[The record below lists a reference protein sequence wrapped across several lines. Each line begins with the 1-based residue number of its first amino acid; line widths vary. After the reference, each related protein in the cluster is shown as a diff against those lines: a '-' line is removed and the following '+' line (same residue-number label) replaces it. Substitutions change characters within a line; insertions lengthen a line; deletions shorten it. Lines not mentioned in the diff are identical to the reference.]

1 MIKIYQRYLI
11 LNFLKKFLIVSL
23 IFLTLIFI
31 LGLLEE
37 ISFFKNYNNHNPLY
51 PYFFSILNAP
61 ITLFEIFPFIFII
74 TTLFFFHEIFHKD
87 ELNLLKKSGLNNL
100 SIIKILFFISIIIGL
115 FNIIIFYNI
124 SSTLRFHY
132 LNIKNNL
139 TSDNKYLAMVTNN
152 GIWIKDELNNKKLI
166 IKSNFLIDNF
176 LTETIINEFDDNFK
190 LLKTIRSKKIDISN
204 NEWIIFEPIITS
216 KNLTKKEQTL
226 LLQTNFNEKKIKNL
240 FSDISALNLIKLLKL
255 RENYNNVGYSPNE
268 ITIYLLKTISMPLL
282 YGILTILSSIM
293 IFNLS
298 NNKGLFF
305 QIILGIFI
313 SVLIYYV
320 NFIFNSLG
328 NNGKLPSQLAIF
340 FPYLIYS
347 IISIIGLVRV
357 NEK

>member
-1 MIKIYQRYLI
+1 
-11 LNFLKKFLIVSL
+11 
-23 IFLTLIFI
+23 
-31 LGLLEE
+31 
-37 ISFFKNYNNHNPLY
+37 
-51 PYFFSILNAP
+51 
-61 ITLFEIFPFIFII
+61 
-74 TTLFFFHEIFHKD
+74 
-87 ELNLLKKSGLNNL
+87 
-100 SIIKILFFISIIIGL
+100 
-115 FNIIIFYNI
+115 
-124 SSTLRFHY
+124 
-132 LNIKNNL
+132 
-139 TSDNKYLAMVTNN
+139 MVTNN

-347 IISIIGLVRV
+347 IISIIGLVRI